1 MLYNIIVTKKD
12 FNIISYH
19 NSLYIDIKKFIYAYI
34 KATQSLDYG
43 YDAINNNKIKEVVSF
58 LTPKEQLSIYHI
70 LRTSYT
76 NLGLETNWIH
86 NSLKRVEISSYFIYL
101 LILFLVLHPAPHK
114 CLEIYEVNLHNFSE
128 NNFANY
134 IMNTLALVVDND
146 NFKPQITPLNL
157 RGMIIYV
164 LGGII
169 FYVLIANF
177 VIRKITDVINIKD

>member
-1 MLYNIIVTKKD
+1 M
-12 FNIISYH
+12 
-19 NSLYIDIKKFIYAYI
+19 
-34 KATQSLDYG
+34 
-43 YDAINNNKIKEVVSF
+43 
-58 LTPKEQLSIYHI
+58 SIYHI

-86 NSLKRVEISSYFIYL
+86 NSLKRVEISIAKKEKRWTVFILSYASLNIWTLLLSYFIYL

>member
-1 MLYNIIVTKKD
+1 MTE
-12 FNIISYH
+12 FNDS
-19 NSLYIDIKKFIYAYI
+19 
-34 KATQSLDYG
+34 
-43 YDAINNNKIKEVVSF
+43 
-58 LTPKEQLSIYHI
+58 P
-70 LRTSYT
+70 
-76 NLGLETNWIH
+76 
-86 NSLKRVEISSYFIYL
+86 
-101 LILFLVLHPAPHK
+101 
-114 CLEIYEVNLHNFSE
+114 
-128 NNFANY
+128 Y